1 MTEKIKKGMDLKE
14 ESMFQNKSS
23 PSFSFRIIFYFNE
36 DEDEFFL
43 TPSFSEKIFEKIFNN
58 REWKEKR
65 LKVVD
70 IMLRGY

>member
-43 TPSFSEKIFEKIFNN
+43 TPSFSEKRCENFRKNF
-58 REWKEKR
+58 
-65 LKVVD
+65 
-70 IMLRGY
+70 